1 MFSIYHNFIYG
12 QIAFSI
18 SDTDTTIESTGLV
31 GIKTLEPDEY
41 SPVVLDPLSSNGPPE
56 VVYVTEHT
64 EGQATAVVERG
75 KEGTNARSHDFGT
88 QFVHNLTA
96 ESLNTLTRIELGT
109 EGVVP
114 VLSETDRD
122 NISDPEDGNVIYNT
136 DTQRLETYD
145 GSEWRQ
151 YVASNDVDPQ
161 GTAES
166 EASSAVTSH
175 EQESDPHDQYLQSA
189 GDEMT
194 GDLALHSLRE
204 RRSSTSSSSPT
215 VNFEGAGLQVLTNS
229 GSTSVSW
236 ANVPS
241 ASDQV
246 RSVTLQFTNS
256 SSVSWPGGTRFAEG
270 EPPDIE
276 DETWIVAVAADG
288 DVTVFASGAEVST

>member
-18 SDTDTTIESTGLV
+18 SDTDTTIESSGLV

-41 SPVVLDPLSSNGPPE
+41 SPVVLDPLSTNGPPE

-136 DTQRLETYD
+136 DVQRLETYD

-151 YVASNDVDPQ
+151 YVASNDV
-161 GTAES
+161 ES
-166 EASSAVTSH
+166 EVTSH

-215 VNFEGAGLQVLTNS
+215 VDFEGAGLQVLTNS

-256 SSVSWPGGTRFAEG
+256 SSVSWPSGTRFPGG
-270 EPPDIE
+270 EPPEIDGE
-276 DETWIVAVAADG
+276 SWFVAVAADSG
-288 DVTVFASGAEVST
+288 VSVFESGMGVSA

>member
-18 SDTDTTIESTGLV
+18 SDTDTTIESSGLV

-41 SPVVLDPLSSNGPPE
+41 SPVVLDPLSTNGPPE

-136 DTQRLETYD
+136 DVQRLETYD

-151 YVASNDVDPQ
+151 YLQEADGDARYTLQVGGTIRGYVEPSDDPGAS
-161 GTAES
+161 GTVTLDL
-166 EASSAVTSH
+166 SAHNVYDITPTGTIDFAFSGL
-175 EQESDPHDQYLQSA
+175 PSA
-189 GDEMT
+189 GD
-194 GDLALHSLRE
+194 
-204 RRSSTSSSSPT
+204 
-215 VNFEGAGLQVLTNS
+215 
-229 GSTSVSW
+229 
-236 ANVPS
+236 S
-241 ASDQV
+241 ASATIIV
-246 RSVTLQFTNS
+246 RNDSHAIT
-256 SSVSWPGGTRFAEG
+256 WPAGTRFPDG
-270 EPPDIE
+270 EAPELDG
-276 DETWIVAVAADG
+276 ETWLVVVAVG
-288 DVTVFASGAEVST
+288 SQVTVFESASAVA

>member
-18 SDTDTTIESTGLV
+18 SDTDTTIESSGLV

-109 EGVVP
+109 EGAVP

-151 YVASNDVDPQ
+151 YVV
-161 GTAES
+161 
-166 EASSAVTSH
+166 SSAITSH

-229 GSTSVSW
+229 GTTNVSW
-236 ANVPS
+236 DNVPS

-256 SSVSWPGGTRFAEG
+256 SSVSWPVGTRFAEG
-270 EPPDIE
+270 EPPDI
-276 DETWIVAVAADG
+276 DGETWVVAVAANG
-288 DVTVFASGAEVST
+288 NVTVFASGAGVST